1 MKLNK
6 KKYFLIRLL
15 VYYKIMVKENRI
27 IYMKDNEGNKLLSHQ
42 YYDEFDLINMPMTG
56 KQVLIPNWQKKTK
69 TVHPTYIDQN
79 IGLLTGKINKITVLD
94 IDVKE
99 NGIKLFSKLI
109 KEHPDIKTPTVK
121 SPGGS
126 VHLFFKYNKKI
137 PNSNRILVDGE
148 RIGWDIKND
157 GSIITSPP
165 SIYPGTTKRYK
176 WIKGKSLNDL
186 DIIDMPKWLEKYILD
201 HLKPY
206 TIKRIKNKSKK

>member
-1 MKLNK
+1 MTNENK
-6 KKYFLIRLL
+6 
-15 VYYKIMVKENRI
+15 I
-27 IYMKDNEGNKLLSHQ
+27 IYMKDEEENKLLPYQ
-42 YYDEFDLINMPMTG
+42 FYNEFDLVSLPMSG

-69 TVHPTYIDQN
+69 TVHPSYINQN
-79 IGLLTGKINKITVLD
+79 IGLLTGKVNGITVLD
-94 IDVKE
+94 VDVKDD
-99 NGIKLFSKLI
+99 GMKLFSKLI

-126 VHLFFKYNKKI
+126 IHLYFNYNKKI

-165 SIYPGTTKRYK
+165 SIYPGTDKRYK
-176 WIKGKSLNDL
+176 WVKGKSLNDL
-186 DIIDMPKWLEKYILD
+186 DIIAMPNWLEKYILD

-206 TIKRIKNKSKK
+206 TINRIKKNKSRK